1 MGCAESA
8 PVESPAEV
16 DRSAELLLEWRGSTL
31 GADQPVRF
39 APSSM
44 TKWKIALV
52 KATVDESHL
61 QCSIGTAQV
70 GYSPGAYGGGQA
82 VNLCTVWCVPEVG
95 AKSSSALALKPDPQ
109 QLYPLELRAR
119 SRAARSAS
127 RRKKTRRGLSLLVGL
142 ADRTPPVRTMLSGIR
157 RLSKSGSKKDA
168 TDGGERLTF
177 SITRADGTFGVGL
190 SDSNYITSIE
200 EGTPAASTGLMPGD
214 LIVAVNG
221 EDLDGRKV
229 TNVMAKSPDLDT
241 IKLTVERRPPPTQRK
256 GSLTDRMP
264 KLSLSG
270 RASGAEVISESSDP
284 DIQRTLSTMMPGETM
299 VSIRLTRAQARAQF
313 GAQFG
318 AQFSA
323 QFGLRDPVLRAIPLL
338 GAVLADAAPPP
349 PARDRRARRSAS
361 RCRIRTTKSSA
372 STWDRRPNARG
383 CSTAT

>member
-1 MGCAESA
+1 
-8 PVESPAEV
+8 
-16 DRSAELLLEWRGSTL
+16 
-31 GADQPVRF
+31 
-39 APSSM
+39 
-44 TKWKIALV
+44 
-52 KATVDESHL
+52 
-61 QCSIGTAQV
+61 
-70 GYSPGAYGGGQA
+70 
-82 VNLCTVWCVPEVG
+82 
-95 AKSSSALALKPDPQ
+95 
-109 QLYPLELRAR
+109 
-119 SRAARSAS
+119 
-127 RRKKTRRGLSLLVGL
+127 
-142 ADRTPPVRTMLSGIR
+142 MLSGIR

-168 TDGGERLTF
+168 TSDGERLTF

-221 EDLDGRKV
+221 EDLTVDGVARKV

-299 VSIRLTRAQARAQF
+299 VSIRLTRSQARAQF

-318 AQFSA
+318 AQS
-323 QFGLRDPVLRAIPLL
+323 GHSDERAIPFLV
-338 GAVLADAAPPP
+338 AILADAAPPP

-372 STWDRRPNARG
+372 STWDRRPTARG

>member
-1 MGCAESA
+1 
-8 PVESPAEV
+8 
-16 DRSAELLLEWRGSTL
+16 
-31 GADQPVRF
+31 
-39 APSSM
+39 
-44 TKWKIALV
+44 
-52 KATVDESHL
+52 
-61 QCSIGTAQV
+61 
-70 GYSPGAYGGGQA
+70 
-82 VNLCTVWCVPEVG
+82 
-95 AKSSSALALKPDPQ
+95 
-109 QLYPLELRAR
+109 
-119 SRAARSAS
+119 
-127 RRKKTRRGLSLLVGL
+127 
-142 ADRTPPVRTMLSGIR
+142 MLSGIR

-168 TDGGERLTF
+168 TDERLTF

-221 EDLDGRKV
+221 EDLAVDGGVARKV

-299 VSIRLTRAQARAQF
+299 VSIRLTRAQARVQF

-318 AQFSA
+318 AI
-323 QFGLRDPVLRAIPLL
+323 FGLRDPVLRAIPFPC
-338 GAVLADAAPPP
+338 AN
-349 PARDRRARRSAS
+349 S
-361 RCRIRTTKSSA
+361 R
-372 STWDRRPNARG
+372 
-383 CSTAT
+383 

>member
-1 MGCAESA
+1 
-8 PVESPAEV
+8 
-16 DRSAELLLEWRGSTL
+16 
-31 GADQPVRF
+31 
-39 APSSM
+39 
-44 TKWKIALV
+44 
-52 KATVDESHL
+52 
-61 QCSIGTAQV
+61 
-70 GYSPGAYGGGQA
+70 
-82 VNLCTVWCVPEVG
+82 
-95 AKSSSALALKPDPQ
+95 
-109 QLYPLELRAR
+109 
-119 SRAARSAS
+119 
-127 RRKKTRRGLSLLVGL
+127 
-142 ADRTPPVRTMLSGIR
+142 MLSGIR

-221 EDLDGRKV
+221 EDLAVDGVARKV

-299 VSIRLTRAQARAQF
+299 VSIRLTRAQARAPF

-318 AQFSA
+318 A
-323 QFGLRDPVLRAIPLL
+323 QFGLRDPVLRATPFL
-338 GAVLADAAPPP
+338 GAILADAAAPPP

-372 STWDRRPNARG
+372 STWDRRPTARG
-383 CSTAT
+383 CSTGT

>member
-1 MGCAESA
+1 
-8 PVESPAEV
+8 
-16 DRSAELLLEWRGSTL
+16 
-31 GADQPVRF
+31 
-39 APSSM
+39 
-44 TKWKIALV
+44 
-52 KATVDESHL
+52 
-61 QCSIGTAQV
+61 
-70 GYSPGAYGGGQA
+70 
-82 VNLCTVWCVPEVG
+82 
-95 AKSSSALALKPDPQ
+95 
-109 QLYPLELRAR
+109 
-119 SRAARSAS
+119 
-127 RRKKTRRGLSLLVGL
+127 
-142 ADRTPPVRTMLSGIR
+142 MLSGIR

-168 TDGGERLTF
+168 TDERLTF

-221 EDLDGRKV
+221 EELLIDGVARKV

-313 GAQFG
+313 GAQSG
-318 AQFSA
+318 A
-323 QFGLRDPVLRAIPLL
+323 QFGLRDPVLRAI
-338 GAVLADAAPPP
+338 LADAAPPP
-349 PARDRRARRSAS
+349 PARDCRARRSAS

-372 STWDRRPNARG
+372 STWDLPPNARG

>member
-1 MGCAESA
+1 
-8 PVESPAEV
+8 
-16 DRSAELLLEWRGSTL
+16 
-31 GADQPVRF
+31 
-39 APSSM
+39 
-44 TKWKIALV
+44 
-52 KATVDESHL
+52 
-61 QCSIGTAQV
+61 
-70 GYSPGAYGGGQA
+70 
-82 VNLCTVWCVPEVG
+82 
-95 AKSSSALALKPDPQ
+95 
-109 QLYPLELRAR
+109 
-119 SRAARSAS
+119 
-127 RRKKTRRGLSLLVGL
+127 
-142 ADRTPPVRTMLSGIR
+142 MLSGIR

-168 TDGGERLTF
+168 TSDGERLTF

-221 EDLDGRKV
+221 EDLTVDGVARKV

-299 VSIRLTRAQARAQF
+299 VSIRLTRAQARVQF

-318 AQFSA
+318 AI
-323 QFGLRDPVLRAIPLL
+323 FGLRDPVLRAIPFPC
-338 GAVLADAAPPP
+338 AI
-349 PARDRRARRSAS
+349 S
-361 RCRIRTTKSSA
+361 R
-372 STWDRRPNARG
+372 
-383 CSTAT
+383 

>member
-1 MGCAESA
+1 
-8 PVESPAEV
+8 
-16 DRSAELLLEWRGSTL
+16 
-31 GADQPVRF
+31 
-39 APSSM
+39 
-44 TKWKIALV
+44 
-52 KATVDESHL
+52 
-61 QCSIGTAQV
+61 
-70 GYSPGAYGGGQA
+70 
-82 VNLCTVWCVPEVG
+82 
-95 AKSSSALALKPDPQ
+95 
-109 QLYPLELRAR
+109 
-119 SRAARSAS
+119 
-127 RRKKTRRGLSLLVGL
+127 
-142 ADRTPPVRTMLSGIR
+142 MLSGIR

-200 EGTPAASTGLMPGD
+200 DGTPAASTGLMPGD

-221 EDLDGRKV
+221 EDLAVDGGVARKV

-299 VSIRLTRAQARAQF
+299 VSIRLTRSQARAQF

-318 AQFSA
+318 V
-323 QFGLRDPVLRAIPLL
+323 RDPVLRATPFL
-338 GAVLADAAPPP
+338 GAILADAAPPP

-372 STWDRRPNARG
+372 STWDRRPPARG
-383 CSTAT
+383 CSTGT

>member
-1 MGCAESA
+1 
-8 PVESPAEV
+8 
-16 DRSAELLLEWRGSTL
+16 
-31 GADQPVRF
+31 
-39 APSSM
+39 
-44 TKWKIALV
+44 
-52 KATVDESHL
+52 
-61 QCSIGTAQV
+61 
-70 GYSPGAYGGGQA
+70 
-82 VNLCTVWCVPEVG
+82 
-95 AKSSSALALKPDPQ
+95 
-109 QLYPLELRAR
+109 
-119 SRAARSAS
+119 
-127 RRKKTRRGLSLLVGL
+127 
-142 ADRTPPVRTMLSGIR
+142 MLSGIR

-168 TDGGERLTF
+168 TDGERLTF

-299 VSIRLTRAQARAQF
+299 VSIRLTRSQARAQF

-318 AQFSA
+318 AQC
-323 QFGLRDPVLRAIPLL
+323 GLRDPVLRATPFL
-338 GAVLADAAPPP
+338 GAILADAAAPPP

-361 RCRIRTTKSSA
+361 RCRTRTTKSSA
-372 STWDRRPNARG
+372 STWDRRPTARG
-383 CSTAT
+383 CSTGT

>member
-1 MGCAESA
+1 
-8 PVESPAEV
+8 
-16 DRSAELLLEWRGSTL
+16 
-31 GADQPVRF
+31 
-39 APSSM
+39 
-44 TKWKIALV
+44 
-52 KATVDESHL
+52 
-61 QCSIGTAQV
+61 
-70 GYSPGAYGGGQA
+70 
-82 VNLCTVWCVPEVG
+82 
-95 AKSSSALALKPDPQ
+95 
-109 QLYPLELRAR
+109 
-119 SRAARSAS
+119 
-127 RRKKTRRGLSLLVGL
+127 
-142 ADRTPPVRTMLSGIR
+142 MLSGIR

-168 TDGGERLTF
+168 TDGGGERLTF

-229 TNVMAKSPDLDT
+229 TNVMAKSPDLET

-318 AQFSA
+318 LRDPSCAQLRSSAQFS
-323 QFGLRDPVLRAIPLL
+323 LTPPRRDPRAIAGRGDRHRGAGFGQQSRRRRHGIAGQPL
-338 GAVLADAAPPP
+338 GAAARGRDHQTERRDVRQAAGGAEA
-349 PARDRRARRSAS
+349 PARRE
-361 RCRIRTTKSSA
+361 
-372 STWDRRPNARG
+372 
-383 CSTAT
+383 